1 MTRLVRVRV
10 RVRVGVGIGVG
21 VRVEVGVGVSVTVT
35 LRVWVRVR
43 GLYDAPLPQ
52 LVSPSHQRPATR
64 DVALTRRTDTRGR
77 VPLEVLD

>member
-21 VRVEVGVGVSVTVT
+21 VRVEVGVGV
-35 LRVWVRVR
+35 RVRVR
-43 GLYDAPLPQ
+43 VNVRGIYDAPLPQ